1 MLKERF
7 WLLKSKHI
15 VVKGKEKMK
24 QLQIDDIVNY
34 IERANYGPV
43 EMTPSF
49 STDKRETIYNKNNEY
64 NGESVVITD
73 VCFENENIRITL
85 KNDGTWTCDLTK

>member
-1 MLKERF
+1 MDKRT
-7 WLLKSKHI
+7 
-15 VVKGKEKMK
+15 MK
-24 QLQIDDIVNY
+24 QLQIDDIVTY
-34 IERANYGPV
+34 IERLNYGSV

-64 NGESVVITD
+64 NDESVVITD

-85 KNDGTWTCDLTK
+85 KNDGTWEIDM